1 MGAQYAVDLRGQ
13 RSRVKNGLDDQ
24 LHGGIDAAGV
34 HDGVLGVS
42 GCKQEL

>member
-1 MGAQYAVDLRGQ
+1 MGAQHAVDLRGQ

-24 LHGGIDAAGV
+24 FHGGAAGV
-34 HDGVLGVS
+34 HDGVLGVT